1 MDRPHQSMPPNHAF
15 LQDAAATVYRCPWWR
30 HGKLASIAF
39 ACRRPVHDSPVPMEP
54 WRRGHGRPGCQLLHM
69 IHDQAA
75 PPPCMPW
82 RRGDWEFGYHGKASK
97 ACMVMLQHDVMQHY
111 CWLLTSLQ
119 CHVQNNLQIRPSS
132 RTINTTNLCQSQTA
146 SAMELA
152 GSVVPFI
159 CWQTHKILTELV
171 IRANSYPDND
181 PGCIMH

>member
-1 MDRPHQSMPPNHAF
+1 MV
-15 LQDAAATVYRCPWWR
+15 ATW
-30 HGKLASIAF
+30 KLASIAF

-181 PGCIMH
+181 PGCIMHKFITDSTCLVIYMNKICRV